1 MLLEVCVNNFDN
13 RTVLLDPCIVQLGNL
28 GTTTGF
34 FDFGICLARK
44 SYNFSNVPQD
54 VDTMQVDGMNLSI
67 YFGIFGNNEQQIFL
81 RNTFDLGTHRL
92 LECKD
97 CWNN

>member
-34 FDFGICLARK
+34 FYFGICLGRK
-44 SYNFSNVPQD
+44 SYNFSNVSQD
-54 VDTMQVDGMNLSI
+54 VDTTQVDGMTLSI
-67 YFGIFGNNEQQIFL
+67 YCCIFGNNERQICR
-81 RNTFDLGTHRL
+81 RNTFDLGTRRL

-97 CWNN
+97 F